1 MIVYFIHFFCKTPY
15 YLFLLDDVLN
25 YDAILDFNKYA
36 ILAIAIDCIF
46 CLLRKILIYFISIPF
61 CSQFDYSDFD
71 FLLLSCVCFFL
82 MNYNAKEN
90 IRQ

>member
-46 CLLRKILIYFISIPF
+46 YLLRKILIYFISIPF
-61 CSQFDYSDFD
+61 CSQFDYSDFG
-71 FLLLSCVCFFL
+71 FSAAMLLLFL
-82 MNYNAKEN
+82 FNELQRK
-90 IRQ
+90 RKH